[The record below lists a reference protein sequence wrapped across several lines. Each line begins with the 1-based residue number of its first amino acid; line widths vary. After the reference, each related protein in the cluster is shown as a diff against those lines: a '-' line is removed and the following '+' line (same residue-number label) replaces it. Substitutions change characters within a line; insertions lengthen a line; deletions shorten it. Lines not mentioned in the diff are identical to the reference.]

1 MIGIGI
7 IAAAQFGRFPIG
19 RAINWRASLSR
30 QPWSKRLGD
39 AVDSTDAPGQRE
51 MPQAARLIPW
61 TLLTRF
67 GDSGDATR
75 GYPVDSTDE
84 SNSLNLITFE

>member
-1 MIGIGI
+1 MWRPVDRRGGSVQ
-7 IAAAQFGRFPIG
+7 ARSGTG
-19 RAINWRASLSR
+19 RAVQSDS
-30 QPWSKRLGD
+30 GEG
-39 AVDSTDAPGQRE
+39 DSTDALDQPKFSTGR
-51 MPQAARLIPW
+51 RVIPR

-84 SNSLNLITFE
+84 SNSLNLITFD